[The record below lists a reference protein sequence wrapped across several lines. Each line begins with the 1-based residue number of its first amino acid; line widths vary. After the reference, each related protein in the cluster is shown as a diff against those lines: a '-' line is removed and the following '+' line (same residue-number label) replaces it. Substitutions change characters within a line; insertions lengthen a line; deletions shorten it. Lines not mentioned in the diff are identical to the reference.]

1 MKKCF
6 LAALM
11 LLGLSATALAD
22 GDNQVDVLY
31 LDGSSH
37 VVAMTE
43 IDRITLGDGQ
53 VGVVTTDGQTTTH
66 DMAKVDKIVLN
77 SGTTGI
83 GILQTAPKQQVLV
96 RTDGYGFHVSGLN
109 DGDQVR
115 VYTAGGMLVG
125 QAKAAD
131 GTAFVDGSQLA
142 NGVYVIKAGGRSLKM
157 IKK

>member
-11 LLGLSATALAD
+11 LLGLTTTAMAD
-22 GDNQVDVLY
+22 GDSQVDVVY
-31 LDGSSH
+31 LDGQSH

-53 VGVVTTDGQTTTH
+53 VGVVTTDGKTTTH
-66 DMAKVDKIVLN
+66 DMAKVDRIAFN
-77 SGTTGI
+77 TTATGI
-83 GILQTAPKQQVLV
+83 NTTLVAPSKQVLV

-115 VYTAGGMLVG
+115 VYTVGGQLAGT
-125 QAKAAD
+125 AKATD
-131 GTAFVDGSQLA
+131 GSAFVDGSRLA
-142 NGVYVIKAGGRSLKM
+142 DGVYVIKAGGRSIKM